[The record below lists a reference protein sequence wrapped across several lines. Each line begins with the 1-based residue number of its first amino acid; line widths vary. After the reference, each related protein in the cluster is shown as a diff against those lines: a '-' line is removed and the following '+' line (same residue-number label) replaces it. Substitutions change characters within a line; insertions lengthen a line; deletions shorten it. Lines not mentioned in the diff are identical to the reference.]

1 MIITSNKNLELVSAR
16 EQVKSKKDQ
25 MLENLKLEMLKDLK
39 LENKLIKRNSLADKL
54 VEQIVNHNNMNIDFT
69 EFF

>member
-25 MLENLKLEMLKDLK
+25 MLENLKIEMLKSMK
-39 LENKLIKRNSLADKL
+39 LDQKIVKRNALM
-54 VEQIVNHNNMNIDFT
+54 EQISKVRENTLFPTQIDL
-69 EFF
+69 